1 MPNRLTCISL
11 HHAGFNSFSSSTGL
25 PHAPNQVDIHDPRLA
40 SFGLRHQSMA
50 TLGARRERGAARPER
65 HPPSR
70 RLTVCCSAS
79 YPWPFPLLPT
89 RLLPRVLTPPPQV
102 TATLSIT
109 NLFLRATLFPTGD
122 LDYSNFSPCF
132 FSLSTLAMDRDE
144 ELVDDSELC
153 GKLSNDGLVFYR
165 LRDNLDRHA
174 EIDQLDVQEEW
185 RRVDVKDGGHLGRG
199 RFGEVFK
206 EECMR
211 DISGMHLGHFR
222 AVKVIERGKVNT
234 KVYYR
239 EELKALA
246 KFSHAKVSA
255 LVISF
260 KFSAYSPC
268 FSITLTLSSALAG
281 TRP

>member
-1 MPNRLTCISL
+1 
-11 HHAGFNSFSSSTGL
+11 
-25 PHAPNQVDIHDPRLA
+25 
-40 SFGLRHQSMA
+40 
-50 TLGARRERGAARPER
+50 
-65 HPPSR
+65 
-70 RLTVCCSAS
+70 
-79 YPWPFPLLPT
+79 
-89 RLLPRVLTPPPQV
+89 
-102 TATLSIT
+102 
-109 NLFLRATLFPTGD
+109 
-122 LDYSNFSPCF
+122 
-132 FSLSTLAMDRDE
+132 MDRDE

-211 DISGMHLGHFR
+211 DISGMQLGHFR
-222 AVKVIERGKVNT
+222 AVKVIERGEVNT

-255 LVISF
+255 LGISC
-260 KFSAYSPC
+260 KFSAHSHASVSLVLRQVFWLVRGHEYDLHHYGILSARRLA
-268 FSITLTLSSALAG
+268 TLPQPTVLGA
-281 TRP
+281 RN